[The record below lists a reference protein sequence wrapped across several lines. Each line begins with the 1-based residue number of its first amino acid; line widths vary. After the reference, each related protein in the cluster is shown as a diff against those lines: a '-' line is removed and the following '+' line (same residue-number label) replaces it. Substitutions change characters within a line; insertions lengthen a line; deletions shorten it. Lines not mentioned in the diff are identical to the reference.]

1 MSDPITEE
9 LFRNAISAIGDEMV
23 LTIYRTA
30 YSGVLKNI
38 MDYSAAI
45 CDAQGRLVAQ
55 GLSLPGH
62 LCSIPVAL
70 QAVLA
75 HFGDDVHPGDIFINN
90 DPYDGGMHL
99 PDIFI
104 FKPLFADG
112 SPIAYAATIC
122 HHTDVGGRVPGSNA
136 SDSLEIYAEGLRIP
150 PLKLYEKGQP
160 NATLFRMIER
170 NVRLPGRVFGDIRSQ
185 LAACE
190 IAARGMTDL
199 VNRYGADDVSTLM
212 VAMMDYSERLTRQCL
227 LELPDGEATFTDW
240 IDDDQIDVGMPI
252 PLVCTIRKHG
262 DTMEVDWTGSA
273 PQVKGSINNTLSYT
287 AAMSFTAV
295 KSVLSVNMPNNDG
308 VFRPIKIIAPAGTIT
323 HGKLPA
329 ACAARGLTGFRG
341 VDCAFGALAQLYP
354 DKVFAASD
362 GGNTGLTIGGYDK
375 DLNPFI
381 YVDFISGSWG
391 GRPWADG
398 LDGNTCMFANMAS
411 FSVEVIE
418 AENPLEVLDYEF
430 VPDTGGAGRYRGGM
444 AQRKTWRM
452 LADEGILQVRADR
465 QTHRPYGLQGGGP
478 GAPGLNVMDPGLPA
492 EAKLHAKITMNL
504 TRGEIFR
511 HELPGAG
518 GWGPALDRDLDLVAR
533 DLRDGLV
540 TLEAAAR
547 DYGVVAAGDPPVID
561 VAATEVLRARLRS
574 ERKPLAG
581 RRVGTRGMT
590 LRIGVDIGGTFTDLV
605 AISSRRGRHD
615 AQDRVHPARLRR
627 GHHRRAAFAAR
638 GSAGRGQRRS
648 ARDDGGIEHRAGGEG
663 CEDSADHHSG
673 FSRHPGDPRP
683 AHAGAVR
690 HRLDQAARTGGTS
703 FASGSDRKDAP
714 GRIGGCSAGCG
725 EPGSGDRHVA
735 CGERRQ
741 RRDLPAAQLCQ
752 SGA

>member
-1 MSDPITEE
+1 MPHQPTMNAATGPLASGATMDPITQE
-9 LFRNAISAIGDEMV
+9 LFRNAIAAIGDEMV

-45 CDAQGRLVAQ
+45 CDANGLLVAQ

-70 QAVLA
+70 QAVLK
-75 HFGDDVHPGDIFINN
+75 HFGDDIADGDIFINN

-112 SPIAYAATIC
+112 HVMAYAATIC

-136 SDSLEIYAEGLRIP
+136 SDSTEIYAEGLRIP
-150 PLKLYEKGQP
+150 PLKLYERGRP
-160 NATLFRMIER
+160 NTTLFRMIER
-170 NVRLPGRVFGDIRSQ
+170 NVRVPGRVFGDIRSQ

-199 VNRYGADDVSTLM
+199 VTRYGAAGVRSLM
-212 VAMMDYSERLTRQCL
+212 VAMMDYSERLTRHCL
-227 LELPDGEATFTDW
+227 AELPDGEATFTDW
-240 IDDDQIDVGMPI
+240 IDDDQIDAGVPI
-252 PLVCTIRKHG
+252 KLVCTVRKRG

-273 PQVKGSINNTLSYT
+273 PQVKGAINNTWSYT

-295 KSVLSVNMPNNDG
+295 KSVLSINMPNNDG
-308 VFRPIKIIAPAGTIT
+308 VFRPIKVIAPAGTIT
-323 HGKLPA
+323 NGRLPA

-341 VDCAFGALAQLYP
+341 VDCCFGALAQLYP
-354 DKVFAASD
+354 DRVFAASD

-381 YVDFISGSWG
+381 YVDFISGAWG
-391 GRPWADG
+391 ARPWADG
-398 LDGNTCMFANMAS
+398 LDGNTTMFANMAS

-430 VPDTGGAGRYRGGM
+430 VPDTGGAGRFRGGM
-444 AQRKTWRM
+444 SQRKTWRM

-478 GAPGLNVMDPGLPA
+478 GAFGLNMLDPGMPS
-492 EAKLHAKITMNL
+492 EEKLHAKLTMTL
-504 TRGEIFR
+504 RKGQVFR

-518 GWGPALDRDLDLVAR
+518 GWGDPLSRDLQAVAR

-540 TLEAAAR
+540 TIAGAAR
-547 DYGVVAAGDPPVID
+547 DYGVVAAGDPPMID
-561 VAATEVLRARLRS
+561 QAATEALRARLQTQ
-574 ERKPLAG
+574 RKPLPP
-581 RRVGTRGMT
+581 
-590 LRIGVDIGGTFTDLV
+590 V
-605 AISSRRGRHD
+605 AW
-615 AQDRVHPARLRR
+615 HPAE
-627 GHHRRAAFAAR
+627 AA
-638 GSAGRGQRRS
+638 
-648 ARDDGGIEHRAGGEG
+648 E
-663 CEDSADHHSG
+663 
-673 FSRHPGDPRP
+673 
-683 AHAGAVR
+683 
-690 HRLDQAARTGGTS
+690 
-703 FASGSDRKDAP
+703 
-714 GRIGGCSAGCG
+714 
-725 EPGSGDRHVA
+725 
-735 CGERRQ
+735 
-741 RRDLPAAQLCQ
+741 
-752 SGA
+752 